1 MKTKNTLYSNKRAC
15 LQAFTIL
22 LLAFSPLSNA
32 LLAQTDLEKLP
43 AVILHEDSLFWK
55 AYNECDTAGARRF
68 FTEDVEFY
76 HDKGGPTYGRENL
89 MANTK
94 KNLCSNEHFR
104 LRREAVAG
112 SLQVFPMEN
121 NGVIYGAILSGEHV
135 FYIWGKDK
143 AEFLDGRARFT
154 HLWLLKDGAWQMS
167 RILSY
172 DHRPAI
178 DGKN

>member
-1 MKTKNTLYSNKRAC
+1 MNNFQSSKPSYF
-15 LQAFTIL
+15 QAFIAL
-22 LLAFSPLSNA
+22 LLTFSPLSNA

-43 AVILHEDSLFWK
+43 AVILQEDSLFWK
-55 AYNECDTAGARRF
+55 AYNDCDTAQFRHF

-76 HDKGGPTYGRENL
+76 HDKGGFTQGRENL

-94 KNLCSNEHFR
+94 KNLCSNEDFR

-112 SLQVFPMEN
+112 SLQVFPLEN

-143 AEFLDGRARFT
+143 AEYLDGRARFS
-154 HLWLLKDGAWQMS
+154 HVWLLKDGAWKMS

-172 DHRPAI
+172 DHRPATE
-178 DGKN
+178 GKN